1 MFIYFFI
8 VITFLIWYKS
18 SCLNLIVALVTVTS
32 EDVCRSI
39 RNVKFINGSFY
50 NMRCLV
56 MFITAVCLIF
66 LKESWPRSTWKLTVV
81 EERISN
87 TDGEIRAA
95 TFRTASEKLVNS
107 TLIFLYPLQCA
118 ERIWNSRP
126 ARPKWGWPVWCKPPE
141 HRTELNFPLSAQSGK
156 QLLKPD
162 KP

>member
-118 ERIWNSRP
+118 ERI
-126 ARPKWGWPVWCKPPE
+126 
-141 HRTELNFPLSAQSGK
+141 
-156 QLLKPD
+156 
-162 KP
+162 